1 MHKNTT
7 TYESAQLSQMLR
19 LTRGVRYKVQCRMRW
34 EDDQESPTM
43 PIVNV
48 GLYHEETNTCYGPI
62 DQYLKNP
69 ISATIAVCAVRHA
82 SFGFSPNPPLSSGFA
97 NRMRRILNLA
107 LSRVA
112 YEHIR
117 THR

>member
-69 ISATIAVCAVRHA
+69 ISATIAVAQCD
-82 SFGFSPNPPLSSGFA
+82 
-97 NRMRRILNLA
+97 MRRLDFRPTLRLA
-107 LSRVA
+107 PGSQTGCAGSSTWHFRGL
-112 YEHIR
+112 HMN
-117 THR
+117 T